1 MNKTIQPK
9 ELKDDIRRILRDK
22 FDNDFRIRELNV
34 RAQRLQ
40 QQGDYRGAMHLRQ
53 QIEQLFDKVVVSYC
67 RETESQVQEMTLEQA
82 KVPEKDQQR
91 INQLMVTLYMA
102 VDIMD
107 SCLLDINDTLH
118 RTDKSLNYEKIR
130 DLQETAHL
138 CREQMRMFSEQAD
151 YTQYTEWGDITDNM
165 YEMMQSKAKAIM
177 RKTAQKRTR
186 Q

>member
-1 MNKTIQPK
+1 MNNTIQPQ

-67 RETESQVQEMTLEQA
+67 RETESQVQEMTLDQA
-82 KVPEKDQQR
+82 KVPVEDQKR

-107 SCLLDINDTLH
+107 SCLMDINDTLH

-165 YEMMQSKAKAIM
+165 YEMMMNKAKAVI
-177 RKTAQKRTR
+177 RKVHGNG
-186 Q
+186 